1 MGRTIRHSRDFRRRS
16 RFRAGELRLALLGGV
31 LLGLVAASWQP
42 PAITPS
48 FSAPTAHAAFGFCHS
63 GGGRDCVVDGDT
75 FRMGGARIRIADID
89 APETH
94 PPRCARE
101 ADLGGKATRRL
112 HALLNAGPFVLDST
126 DRDEDRH
133 GRKLRIVRRD
143 GESLG
148 AILVAEGLARR
159 WSGGRRPWC

>member
-1 MGRTIRHSRDFRRRS
+1 MGRTMRHSRDFRGRS
-16 RFRAGELRLALLGGV
+16 RFRAGELRLAVLGGV

-42 PAITPS
+42 PAIAPS
-48 FSAPTAHAAFGFCHS
+48 AAQPAVGAAFGFCHS

-75 FRMGGARIRIADID
+75 FRMGGERIRIADID

-112 HALLNAGPFVLDST
+112 HALLNAGPITLESA
-126 DRDEDRH
+126 DRDEDRY
-133 GRKLRIVRRD
+133 GRKLRIIVRD

-148 AILVAEGLARR
+148 EILVTEGLAHR
-159 WSGGRRPWC
+159 WSGSRRPWC